1 MLNLFKS
8 APLALLL
15 SAALPV
21 ASSGTTPSSVF
32 PIQVTPASAQERP
45 IELGIDAVSLDVSF
59 FSSFGETTTLTTVSV
74 PVTTFRA
81 GFFVS
86 DQVSVE
92 PRISFD
98 YVKIEDGAALTQVTL
113 SLGVLYHFTPER
125 QSAQLYLRP
134 VGSISFVNVSDQ
146 TASQVFLGVGLGVK
160 LPMPGQLAS
169 RLELEYAHGFDNDD
183 FANVNSLA
191 AVFGFSFFTQ

>member
-1 MLNLFKS
+1 MLNRFKS

-15 SAALPV
+15 SAALP
-21 ASSGTTPSSVF
+21 AL
-32 PIQVTPASAQERP
+32 ASAQARP
-45 IELGIDAVSLDVSF
+45 IELGVDALSLGVDI
-59 FSSFGETTTLTTVSV
+59 FSASGQSTTLTTVSV
-74 PVTTFRA
+74 PVQTFRA
-81 GFFVS
+81 GFFVG

-98 YVKIEDGAALTQVTL
+98 YLKIEDVDAVTVVTL
-113 SLGVLYHFTPER
+113 SLGALYHFTPER
-125 QSAQLYLRP
+125 QRSQVYLRP
-134 VGSISFVNVSDQ
+134 VGSIFFADVGDQ
-146 TASQVFLGVGLGVK
+146 SASQVFLGLGLGVK
-160 LPMPGQLAS
+160 LPILGQLAA

>member
-1 MLNLFKS
+1 MLNRFKS

-15 SAALPV
+15 SAALP
-21 ASSGTTPSSVF
+21 AL
-32 PIQVTPASAQERP
+32 ASAQGRP
-45 IELGIDAVSLDVSF
+45 IELGIDVLSLGVAI
-59 FSSFGETTTLTTVSV
+59 SSAFGQTTTATALSV
-74 PVTTFRA
+74 PVKTFRA
-81 GFFVS
+81 GFFVG

-98 YVKIEDGAALTQVTL
+98 YFKFEDTSVAHVTL
-113 SLGVLYHFTPER
+113 SLGALYHFTPER
-125 QSAQLYLRP
+125 QSSQVYLRP
-134 VGSISFVNVSDQ
+134 VGSISFVAFGDQ

-160 LPMPGQLAS
+160 LPMLGQLAS

-191 AVFGFSFFTQ
+191 AVFGFSFFTR

>member
-21 ASSGTTPSSVF
+21 A
-32 PIQVTPASAQERP
+32 ASAQERP
-45 IELGIDAVSLDVSF
+45 IELGVDALSLDVNF
-59 FSSFGETTTLTTVSV
+59 FSSNGETTTLTTVSV

-98 YVKIEDGAALTQVTL
+98 YLKVEDVDAVTVVTL
-113 SLGVLYHFTPER
+113 SLGALYHFTPER
-125 QSAQLYLRP
+125 QRSQVYLRP
-134 VGSISFVNVSDQ
+134 VGSIFFADVGDQSVSQ
-146 TASQVFLGVGLGVK
+146 AFLGLGLGVK
-160 LPMPGQLAS
+160 LPMLGQLAA
-169 RLELEYAHGFDNDD
+169 RLELEYTHGFDNDD

-191 AVFGFSFFTQ
+191 AVFGFSFFTR